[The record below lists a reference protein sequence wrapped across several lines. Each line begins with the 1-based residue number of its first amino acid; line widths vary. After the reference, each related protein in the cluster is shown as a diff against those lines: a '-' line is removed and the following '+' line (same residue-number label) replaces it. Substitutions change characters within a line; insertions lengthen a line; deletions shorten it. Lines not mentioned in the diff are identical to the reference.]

1 MKKREINSV
10 RTPVYR
16 DSGFELPTAAAT
28 SGAFAAETGHERE
41 PDMYIYSRYRNP
53 TVVAAEEAVMEV
65 ERCGWALLTQ
75 SGMAAIDIALSIF
88 QEAGKQSN
96 WLFFSEIY
104 GGTLSYIGSVL
115 QKRRGMDVS
124 FFRPV
129 DGRYDYRQLE
139 NALSDIRPD
148 ILYFETISNPL
159 LIVAEGRRV
168 IELGKK
174 YGAKVIVDNTF
185 ATPLLW
191 KPLDDGADM
200 VIHSATKYL
209 SGHGNLTAGV
219 ICGNDTNLMQSAIEY
234 RKYVGHML
242 SPDDA
247 YRLQTQMASFELRYR
262 QQCDNAAAVASMLKS
277 SDLVAGVLYP
287 GLESHDTHE
296 AAKELTGGKGYGAMI
311 AFDLA
316 GASPEAKRKNR
327 DRFIAAVYPEI
338 RLIPTLGDNHTIL
351 MPVEAVW
358 GTKYPEPGMIRLS
371 VGYEKTDRLAEIIG
385 RGLKG

>member
-1 MKKREINSV
+1 MKKRGINSV

-16 DSGFELPTAAAT
+16 DSGFELPTAEAT

-41 PDMYIYSRYRNP
+41 PDLYIYSRYRNP
-53 TVVAAEEAVMEV
+53 TVVAAEEAVMEI
-65 ERCGWALLTQ
+65 EGCGWALLAQ

-88 QEAGKQSN
+88 QEAGRQSK

-104 GGTLSYIGSVL
+104 GGTLSYISSVL
-115 QKRRGMDVS
+115 QKRRGIDVS
-124 FFRPV
+124 LFRPV

-139 NALSDIRPD
+139 SALSDFRPD
-148 ILYFETISNPL
+148 ILFFETISNPL

-174 YGAKVIVDNTF
+174 NGAKVLVDNTF
-185 ATPLLW
+185 ATPMLW
-191 KPLDDGADM
+191 KPLSDGADL

-209 SGHGNLTAGV
+209 SGHGNITAGV
-219 ICGNDTNLMQSAIEY
+219 ICGNNDKLMQSAVEY

-247 YRLQTQMASFELRYR
+247 YRLQTQMASFELRFR
-262 QQCDNAAAVASMLKS
+262 QQCDNAAAVASMLES
-277 SDLVAGVLYP
+277 SDRVAGVLYP
-287 GLESHDTHE
+287 GLESHETHA

-311 AFDLA
+311 TFDLA
-316 GASPEAKRKNR
+316 GASPEAKRERR

-371 VGYEKTDRLAEIIG
+371 VGYEETDRLAAIIG

>member
-65 ERCGWALLTQ
+65 EGCGWALLTQ

>member
-1 MKKREINSV
+1 MKKRGINSV

-16 DSGFELPTAAAT
+16 DSGFELPTAEAT
-28 SGAFAAETGHERE
+28 SGAFAAETGLERE
-41 PDMYIYSRYRNP
+41 PDLYIYSRYRNP
-53 TVVAAEEAVMEV
+53 TVVAAEEAVIEI
-65 ERCGWALLTQ
+65 EGCGWALLAQ

-88 QEAGKQSN
+88 QEAGRQSK

-104 GGTLSYIGSVL
+104 GGTLSYISSVL
-115 QKRRGMDVS
+115 QKRRGIDVS
-124 FFRPV
+124 LFRPV

-139 NALSDIRPD
+139 SVLSDFRPD
-148 ILYFETISNPL
+148 ILFFETISNPL

-174 YGAKVIVDNTF
+174 YGAKVLVDNTF
-185 ATPLLW
+185 ATPMLW
-191 KPLDDGADM
+191 KPLSDGADL

-209 SGHGNLTAGV
+209 SGHGNITAGV
-219 ICGNDTNLMQSAIEY
+219 ICGNNDKLMQSAVEY

-247 YRLQTQMASFELRYR
+247 YRLQTQMASFELRFR
-262 QQCDNAAAVASMLKS
+262 QQCDNAAAVASMLQS
-277 SDLVAGVLYP
+277 SDRVAGVLYP
-287 GLESHDTHE
+287 GLESHETHA
-296 AAKELTGGKGYGAMI
+296 AAKELTEGKGYGAMI
-311 AFDLA
+311 TFDLA
-316 GASPEAKRKNR
+316 GASPEAKRERR

-371 VGYEKTDRLAEIIG
+371 VGYEETDRLAAIIG

>member
-1 MKKREINSV
+1 MKKRGINSV

-16 DSGFELPTAAAT
+16 DSGFELPTAEAT

-41 PDMYIYSRYRNP
+41 PDLYIYSRYRNP

-65 ERCGWALLTQ
+65 EGCGWALLAQ

-88 QEAGKQSN
+88 QEAGRQSK

-104 GGTLSYIGSVL
+104 GGTLSYISSVL
-115 QKRRGMDVS
+115 QKRRGIDVS
-124 FFRPV
+124 LFRPV

-139 NALSDIRPD
+139 SVLSDFRPD
-148 ILYFETISNPL
+148 ILFFETISNPL

-174 YGAKVIVDNTF
+174 YGAKVLVDNTF
-185 ATPLLW
+185 ATPMLW
-191 KPLDDGADM
+191 KPLSDGADL

-209 SGHGNLTAGV
+209 SGHGNITAGV
-219 ICGNDTNLMQSAIEY
+219 ICGNNDKLMQSAVEY

-247 YRLQTQMASFELRYR
+247 YRLQTQMASFELRFR
-262 QQCDNAAAVASMLKS
+262 QQCDNAAAVASMLQS
-277 SDLVAGVLYP
+277 SDRVAGVLYP
-287 GLESHDTHE
+287 GLESHETHA

-311 AFDLA
+311 TFDLA
-316 GASPEAKRKNR
+316 GASPEAKRERR

-371 VGYEKTDRLAEIIG
+371 VGYEETDRLAAIIG

>member
-1 MKKREINSV
+1 MKKRGINSV

-16 DSGFELPTAAAT
+16 DSGFELPTAEAT
-28 SGAFAAETGHERE
+28 SGAFAAETGLERE
-41 PDMYIYSRYRNP
+41 PDLYIYSRYRNP

-65 ERCGWALLTQ
+65 EGCGWALLAQ

-88 QEAGKQSN
+88 QEAGRQSK

-104 GGTLSYIGSVL
+104 GGTLSYISSVL
-115 QKRRGMDVS
+115 QKRRGIDVS
-124 FFRPV
+124 LFRPV

-139 NALSDIRPD
+139 SVLSDFRPD
-148 ILYFETISNPL
+148 ILFFETISNPL

-185 ATPLLW
+185 ATPMLW
-191 KPLDDGADM
+191 KPLSDGADL

-209 SGHGNLTAGV
+209 SGHGNITAGV
-219 ICGNDTNLMQSAIEY
+219 ICGNNDKLMQSAVEY

-247 YRLQTQMASFELRYR
+247 YRLQTQMASFELRFR
-262 QQCDNAAAVASMLKS
+262 QQCDNAAAVASMLQS
-277 SDLVAGVLYP
+277 SDRVAGVLYP
-287 GLESHDTHE
+287 GLESHETHA
-296 AAKELTGGKGYGAMI
+296 AAKELTEGKGYGAMI
-311 AFDLA
+311 TFDLA
-316 GASPEAKRKNR
+316 GASPEAKRERR

-371 VGYEKTDRLAEIIG
+371 VGYEETDRLAAIIG

>member
-1 MKKREINSV
+1 MKKRGINSV

-16 DSGFELPTAAAT
+16 DSGFELPSAEAT

-41 PDMYIYSRYRNP
+41 PDLYIYSRYRNP
-53 TVVAAEEAVMEV
+53 TVVAAEEAVMEI
-65 ERCGWALLTQ
+65 EGCGWALLAQ

-88 QEAGKQSN
+88 QEAGRQSK

-104 GGTLSYIGSVL
+104 GGTLSYISSVL
-115 QKRRGMDVS
+115 QKRRGIDVS
-124 FFRPV
+124 LFRPV

-139 NALSDIRPD
+139 SVLSDFRPD
-148 ILYFETISNPL
+148 ILFFETISNPL

-185 ATPLLW
+185 ATPMLW
-191 KPLDDGADM
+191 KPLSDGADL

-209 SGHGNLTAGV
+209 SGHGNITAGV
-219 ICGNDTNLMQSAIEY
+219 ICGNNDKLMQSAVEY

-247 YRLQTQMASFELRYR
+247 YRLQTQMASFELRFR
-262 QQCDNAAAVASMLKS
+262 QQCDNAAAVASMLQS
-277 SDLVAGVLYP
+277 SDRVAGVLYP
-287 GLESHDTHE
+287 GLESHETHA
-296 AAKELTGGKGYGAMI
+296 AAKELTEGKGYGAMI
-311 AFDLA
+311 TFDLA

-358 GTKYPEPGMIRLS
+358 GVKYPEPGMIRLS
-371 VGYEKTDRLAEIIG
+371 VGYEETDRLVAIIG

>member
-41 PDMYIYSRYRNP
+41 PDLYIYSRYRNP
-53 TVVAAEEAVMEV
+53 TVVSAEEAVMEV
-65 ERCGWALLTQ
+65 EGCGWALLAQ

-88 QEAGKQSN
+88 QEAGRQSN

-115 QKRRGMDVS
+115 QKRRGMEVS

-174 YGAKVIVDNTF
+174 YGSKVIVDNTF
-185 ATPLLW
+185 ATPMLW
-191 KPLDDGADM
+191 KPLDDGADI
-200 VIHSATKYL
+200 VIHSATKYF

-219 ICGNDTNLMQSAIEY
+219 LCGNNNKLMQSAVEY
-234 RKYVGHML
+234 RKFVGHML

-247 YRLQTQMASFELRYR
+247 YRLQTQMASFSLRFR
-262 QQCDNAAAVASMLKS
+262 KQCENAAAVASVLES
-277 SDLVAGVLYP
+277 SDLVARVLYP
-287 GLESHDTHE
+287 GLESHGTHG
-296 AAKELTGGKGYGAMI
+296 AAKDLTGGKGYGAMI
-311 AFDLA
+311 TFDLA

-327 DRFIAAVYPEI
+327 DKFIASVYPEI

-358 GTKYPEPGMIRLS
+358 GTRYPEPGMIRLS
-371 VGYEKTDRLAEIIG
+371 VGYEDTDWLTEVIR
-385 RGLKG
+385 RGLEG

>member
-65 ERCGWALLTQ
+65 EGCGWALLAQ

-287 GLESHDTHE
+287 GLESHDTHA
-296 AAKELTGGKGYGAMI
+296 AAKALTGGKGYGAMI

-371 VGYEKTDRLAEIIG
+371 VGYEKTDRLTEIIR

>member
-1 MKKREINSV
+1 MKKRGINSV

-16 DSGFELPTAAAT
+16 DSGFELPTAEAT

-41 PDMYIYSRYRNP
+41 PDLYIYSRYRNP
-53 TVVAAEEAVMEV
+53 TVVAAEEAVMEI
-65 ERCGWALLTQ
+65 EGCDWALLAQ

-88 QEAGKQSN
+88 QEAARQSK

-104 GGTLSYIGSVL
+104 GGTLSYISSVL
-115 QKRRGMDVS
+115 QKRRGIDVS
-124 FFRPV
+124 LFRPV

-139 NALSDIRPD
+139 SVLSDFRPD
-148 ILYFETISNPL
+148 ILFFETISNPL

-185 ATPLLW
+185 ATPMLW
-191 KPLDDGADM
+191 KPLSDGADL

-209 SGHGNLTAGV
+209 SGHGNITAGV
-219 ICGNDTNLMQSAIEY
+219 ICGNNDKLMQSAVEY

-247 YRLQTQMASFELRYR
+247 YRLQTQMASFELRFR
-262 QQCDNAAAVASMLKS
+262 QQCDNAAAVASMLQS
-277 SDLVAGVLYP
+277 SDRVARVLYP
-287 GLESHDTHE
+287 GLESHETHA

-311 AFDLA
+311 TFDLA
-316 GASPEAKRKNR
+316 GASPEAKRKRR

-371 VGYEKTDRLAEIIG
+371 VGYEETNRLAAIIG

>member
-16 DSGFELPTAAAT
+16 DAGFELPTAAT
-28 SGAFAAETGHERE
+28 TTGAFASETEHERE
-41 PDMYIYSRYRNP
+41 PDLYIYSRYRNP
-53 TVVAAEEAVMEV
+53 TVVAAEESLMALEGC
-65 ERCGWALLTQ
+65 EWALLAQ

-88 QEAGKQSN
+88 QEAGRQSN

-115 QKRRGMDVS
+115 QKRRGMEIS
-124 FFRPV
+124 FFRPS
-129 DGRYDYRQLE
+129 DGKYDCNQLE
-139 NALSDIRPD
+139 SALSNIRPD

-159 LIVAEGRRV
+159 LMVAEGRRV

-185 ATPLLW
+185 ATPMLW
-191 KPLDDGADM
+191 KPLDDGADL

-219 ICGNDTNLMQSAIEY
+219 ICGNDKALMQGAVEY
-234 RKYVGHML
+234 RKFVGHML

-247 YRLQTQMASFELRYR
+247 YRLQTQMASFELRFGH
-262 QQCDNAAAVASMLKS
+262 QCSNAMAVAEMLKS
-277 SDLVAGVLYP
+277 SDRVASVLYP
-287 GLESHDTHE
+287 GLESHDTHR
-296 AAKELTGGKGYGAMI
+296 AALELTGGKGYGAMI
-311 AFDLA
+311 TFDLA
-316 GASPEAKRKNR
+316 GANPAEKRKNR

-338 RLIPTLGDNHTIL
+338 RLIPTLGDSHTIL

-358 GTKYPEPGMIRLS
+358 GSKYPEPGMIRMS
-371 VGYEKTDRLAEIIG
+371 IGFEKQDELKEIIR
-385 RGLKG
+385 RGLEG

>member
-16 DSGFELPTAAAT
+16 DSGFELPTAGAT
-28 SGAFAAETGHERE
+28 SGAFTAETDHERE
-41 PDMYIYSRYRNP
+41 PDQYIYSRYRNP
-53 TVVAAEEAVMEV
+53 TVVAAEEAVMEL
-65 ERCGWALLTQ
+65 ECCDWALLAQ

-88 QEAGKQSN
+88 QEAGRQSS

-104 GGTLSYIGSVL
+104 GGTLSYISSVL
-115 QKRRGMDVS
+115 QKRRGLEVS
-124 FFRPV
+124 FFKPAE
-129 DGRYDYRQLE
+129 GRYDYALLE
-139 NALSDIRPD
+139 NTLSDTRPD

-168 IELGKK
+168 IELGKR
-174 YGAKVIVDNTF
+174 YGATVIVDNTF

-191 KPLDDGADM
+191 KPLDDGADL

-209 SGHGNLTAGV
+209 SGHGNVTAGV
-219 ICGNDTNLMQSAIEY
+219 ICGNDKALMQAAVEY
-234 RKYVGHML
+234 RKFVGHML

-247 YRLQTQMASFELRYR
+247 YRLQTQMASFSLRFR
-262 QQCDNAAAVASMLKS
+262 QQCDNASDIATLLNS
-277 SDLVAGVLYP
+277 SEKVSRVLYP
-287 GLESHDTHE
+287 GLEAHVTHA

-311 AFDLA
+311 TFDLA
-316 GASPEAKRKNR
+316 GATPEARRKNR

-351 MPVEAVW
+351 MPVEPVW
-358 GTKYPEPGMIRLS
+358 GARYPEPGMIRLS
-371 VGYEKTDRLAEIIG
+371 VGFEDSERLLTILN
-385 RGLKG
+385 RGLES

>member
-1 MKKREINSV
+1 MKKRGINSV

-16 DSGFELPTAAAT
+16 DSGFELPTAEAT

-41 PDMYIYSRYRNP
+41 PDLYIYSRYRNP
-53 TVVAAEEAVMEV
+53 TVVAAEEAVMEI
-65 ERCGWALLTQ
+65 EGCGWALLAQ

-88 QEAGKQSN
+88 QEAGRQSK

-104 GGTLSYIGSVL
+104 GGTLSYISSVL
-115 QKRRGMDVS
+115 QKRRGIDVS
-124 FFRPV
+124 LFRPV

-139 NALSDIRPD
+139 SVLSDFRPD
-148 ILYFETISNPL
+148 ILFFETISNPL

-174 YGAKVIVDNTF
+174 YGAKVIVNNTF
-185 ATPLLW
+185 ATPMLW
-191 KPLDDGADM
+191 KPLSDGADL

-209 SGHGNLTAGV
+209 SGHGNITAGV
-219 ICGNDTNLMQSAIEY
+219 ICGNNDKLMQSAVEY

-247 YRLQTQMASFELRYR
+247 YRLQTQMASFELRFR
-262 QQCDNAAAVASMLKS
+262 QQCDNAAAVASMLQS
-277 SDLVAGVLYP
+277 SDRVAGVLYP
-287 GLESHDTHE
+287 GLESHETHA
-296 AAKELTGGKGYGAMI
+296 AAKELTEGKGYGAMI
-311 AFDLA
+311 TFDLA
-316 GASPEAKRKNR
+316 GASPEAKRERR

-371 VGYEKTDRLAEIIG
+371 VGYEETDRLAAIIG

>member
-1 MKKREINSV
+1 MKKRGINSV

-16 DSGFELPTAAAT
+16 DSGFELPTAEAT
-28 SGAFAAETGHERE
+28 SGAFAAETGLERE
-41 PDMYIYSRYRNP
+41 PDLYIYSRYRNP

-65 ERCGWALLTQ
+65 EGCGWALLAQ

-88 QEAGKQSN
+88 QEAGRQSK

-104 GGTLSYIGSVL
+104 GGTLSYISSVL
-115 QKRRGMDVS
+115 QKRRGIDVS
-124 FFRPV
+124 LFRPV

-139 NALSDIRPD
+139 SVLSDFRPD
-148 ILYFETISNPL
+148 ILFFETISNPL

-174 YGAKVIVDNTF
+174 YGAKVLVDNTF
-185 ATPLLW
+185 ATPMLW
-191 KPLDDGADM
+191 KPLSDGADL

-209 SGHGNLTAGV
+209 SGHGNITAGV
-219 ICGNDTNLMQSAIEY
+219 ICGNNDKLMQSAVEY

-247 YRLQTQMASFELRYR
+247 YRLQTQMASFELRFR
-262 QQCDNAAAVASMLKS
+262 QQCDNAAAVASMLQS
-277 SDLVAGVLYP
+277 SDRVAGVLYP
-287 GLESHDTHE
+287 GLESHETHA
-296 AAKELTGGKGYGAMI
+296 AAKELTEGKGYGAMI
-311 AFDLA
+311 TFDLA
-316 GASPEAKRKNR
+316 GASPEAKRERR

-371 VGYEKTDRLAEIIG
+371 VGYEETDRLAAIIG

>member
-41 PDMYIYSRYRNP
+41 PDLYIYSRYRNP
-53 TVVAAEEAVMEV
+53 TVVSAEEAVMEV
-65 ERCGWALLTQ
+65 EGCGWALLAQ

-88 QEAGKQSN
+88 QEAGRQSN

-115 QKRRGMDVS
+115 QKRRGMEVS

-174 YGAKVIVDNTF
+174 YGSKVIVDNTF
-185 ATPLLW
+185 ATPMLW
-191 KPLDDGADM
+191 KPLDDGADI
-200 VIHSATKYL
+200 VIHSATKYF

-219 ICGNDTNLMQSAIEY
+219 LCGNNNKLMQSAVEY
-234 RKYVGHML
+234 RKFVGHML

-247 YRLQTQMASFELRYR
+247 YRLQTQMASFSLRFR
-262 QQCDNAAAVASMLKS
+262 KQCENAAAVASVLES
-277 SDLVAGVLYP
+277 SDLVARVLYP
-287 GLESHDTHE
+287 GLESHGTHV
-296 AAKELTGGKGYGAMI
+296 AAKDLTGGKGYGAMI
-311 AFDLA
+311 TFDLA

-327 DRFIAAVYPEI
+327 DKFIASVYPEI

-358 GTKYPEPGMIRLS
+358 GTRYPEPGMIRLS
-371 VGYEKTDRLAEIIG
+371 VGYEDTDWLTEVIR
-385 RGLKG
+385 RGLEG